1 MDPANHPPGSTEQMF
16 IRYYVYFAL
25 YFISFVFYLFKILS
39 LKYLVFHIFL
49 DPHPHKLTNALAFA
63 ACSMSHV
70 FHEANSLLPILNQT
84 AASIRSAPEQLV
96 PLYVLPDKN
105 EDSSLRSNGG
115 DRINSRRECTAHF
128 FAPE

>member
-1 MDPANHPPGSTEQMF
+1 MYILLCT
-16 IRYYVYFAL
+16 L
-25 YFISFVFYLFKILS
+25 YLLSFYLFKILS

-128 FAPE
+128 LAPE